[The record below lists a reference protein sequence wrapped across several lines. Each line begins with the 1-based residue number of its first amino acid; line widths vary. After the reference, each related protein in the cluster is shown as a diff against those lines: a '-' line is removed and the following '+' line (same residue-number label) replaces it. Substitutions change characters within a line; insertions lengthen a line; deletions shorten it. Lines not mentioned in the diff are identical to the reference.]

1 MRHRRYLA
9 VSAVATV
16 VLAMSVLYLADG
28 EPADN
33 SMPPVWEESASAPD
47 LAGGGLDDAHAAA
60 RSFVEEYVADAGG
73 RVIAWREHSHE
84 REGADYVFVGY
95 MEAENAEGGL
105 LPSVY
110 RAHVRQTPGGMWDP
124 VDVQVDAA
132 EP

>member
-9 VSAVATV
+9 IYAVATV
-16 VLAMSVLYLADG
+16 ILAMSVLYLADG
-28 EPADN
+28 EPSDLN
-33 SMPPVWEESASAPD
+33 TPPIWEESASAPI
-47 LAGGGLDDAHAAA
+47 LAGGSLDDAHAAA
-60 RSFVEEYVADAGG
+60 RGFVGAYVSDAGG

-95 MEAENAEGGL
+95 MEAETAEGDL

-110 RAHVRQTPGGMWDP
+110 RAHVRLTPGGAWDP
-124 VDVQVDAA
+124 VAVQVDAT